1 MSVDASS
8 NPLPH
13 GTSPVEPRSLTS
25 GKYIPQVS
33 NAKKEPEN
41 GATWGCFDRRLAAMV
56 ASIWQH
62 VPVAK
67 LGGLKIVMSKVV
79 SLWKLGKQK
88 NKQNDNPKPEV
99 KARSWAN
106 FIPDGLEDHLD
117 SPHLFTLDS
126 WFLIPKMWTKFSLCF
141 WNHSETRRFH
151 WGCFPCHRVKPGWTD
166 PLRTW

>member
-88 NKQNDNPKPEV
+88 KGTKWQP
-99 KARSWAN
+99 KARIWAN
-106 FIPDGLEDHLD
+106 FIPDGFGK
-117 SPHLFTLDS
+117 SPWLTPPFQLG
-126 WFLIPKMWTKFSLCF
+126 FLISHPKNVDKFSLCF
-141 WNHSETRRFH
+141 WNHSETWRFP
-151 WGCFPCHRVKPGWTD
+151 WGCFLVTV
-166 PLRTW
+166 